1 MYKLDF
7 WLLVPNPKMW
17 LPPAGAKVPTWMAL
31 VSAVLLGM
39 RVSFVC
45 VSDCLAPVGVRIR
58 CWDGKCVQQDVV
70 SIDGRSCA
78 GMCSRVSGKCQPLN
92 PVSDLNSLGAG
103 HPI

>member
-45 VSDCLAPVGVRIR
+45 VNDCLAPVGI
-58 CWDGKCVQQDVV
+58 
-70 SIDGRSCA
+70 
-78 GMCSRVSGKCQPLN
+78 
-92 PVSDLNSLGAG
+92 
-103 HPI
+103 